1 MRACSV
7 YECLISEAYCR
18 LLEEHAG
25 ISVIGPSLSRENL
38 ADMRRM
44 IHEMEEC
51 ELASYGEA
59 IQYRQDFMHLCVAV
73 KDPSLVM
80 G

>member
-1 MRACSV
+1 
-7 YECLISEAYCR
+7 
-18 LLEEHAG
+18 
-25 ISVIGPSLSRENL
+25 
-38 ADMRRM
+38 M